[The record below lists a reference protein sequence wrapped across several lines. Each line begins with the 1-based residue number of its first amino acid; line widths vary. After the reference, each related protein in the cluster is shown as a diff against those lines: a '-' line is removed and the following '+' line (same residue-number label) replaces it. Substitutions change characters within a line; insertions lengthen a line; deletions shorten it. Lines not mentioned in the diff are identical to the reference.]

1 MTVTRKKLEK
11 FDERISSLER
21 QVSTVATKV
30 DMMILEAQ
38 QQREDIR
45 RAQEKHDAD
54 IKEMNTRFYEKMDAM
69 ETKFDSK
76 FDKLSEQIHTMT
88 IAAVVGLGA
97 IAAAIGGLFFKS
109 LK

>member
-1 MTVTRKKLEK
+1 
-11 FDERISSLER
+11 
-21 QVSTVATKV
+21 
-30 DMMILEAQ
+30 
-38 QQREDIR
+38 
-45 RAQEKHDAD
+45 
-54 IKEMNTRFYEKMDAM
+54 MNTRFYEKMDAM